1 MLRIV
6 KTKGID
12 LGLGYGLV
20 WLVFEIKKV
29 GFFCLKKKMKKEESW
44 KVAKRGRKRVAVDC
58 GEFPCR

>member
-29 GFFCLKKKMKKEESW
+29 GFFCLKKNEKGRELESGKTGEKESS
-44 KVAKRGRKRVAVDC
+44 GC